1 MLLHR
6 QIALGQVC
14 QLTRQEYLIHGYLVN
29 IRGMARGALGL
40 QTLLGR
46 SILRRILEV
55 CPQPV
60 FTNPRGEKRTRRYIK
75 SVVMYQ
81 QLFVRRFIV
90 LVVFSFGNGN
100 NQWLECFIHLAEAHA
115 AKTYHAAVDVRV
127 GSKRNDA
134 RKLTHDTHWARS
146 GMKLLQEWTA
156 FHGQINLTGDDMN
169 IIQVG
174 RPAVSRYHQHRKFF
188 LTNMGVNYDVHD
200 FPTSQFGL
208 KLGGFMLLEEEAGAQ
223 ANASGSDDE
232 EMKIPPKEVVEE
244 VAEELGLHLVWEDPN
259 VNERANCN
267 GPDANEDVDMDCT

>member
-29 IRGMARGALGL
+29 ICGMARGALGL

-90 LVVFSFGNGN
+90 LVVFSFGNGKRPPFVPGPV
-100 NQWLECFIHLAEAHA
+100 NQQRIAFLYKRVLSVWIVGVQEFLAGSLLVINRNRFTVFICRLI
-115 AKTYHAAVDVRV
+115 TRRV
-127 GSKRNDA
+127 FLF
-134 RKLTHDTHWARS
+134 KLPRS
-146 GMKLLQEWTA
+146 G
-156 FHGQINLTGDDMN
+156 G
-169 IIQVG
+169 
-174 RPAVSRYHQHRKFF
+174 
-188 LTNMGVNYDVHD
+188 
-200 FPTSQFGL
+200 
-208 KLGGFMLLEEEAGAQ
+208 
-223 ANASGSDDE
+223 
-232 EMKIPPKEVVEE
+232 
-244 VAEELGLHLVWEDPN
+244 
-259 VNERANCN
+259 
-267 GPDANEDVDMDCT
+267 